1 MDAKEV
7 IRIISQPTKVWSR
20 SEVLKKPNPIPMTNG
35 VYAWFFKT
43 IPPQVPLEGCKDY
56 EGLYLLYAG
65 ISPKNEKSS
74 QNLRKR
80 ITTHFRGNAEGSTLR
95 LTLGVLLSEQSG
107 FELRRVG
114 SGKRKTLTHLG
125 EQWLDKW
132 MDNNAFVL
140 WVEHEKPWNIEKEIL
155 RRFSLP
161 LNIQDNEHH
170 DFSKTLS
177 SLRIRANKIAEALP
191 IANEDNQQRTP
202 RASSR
207 SAPKV

>member
-7 IRIISQPTKVWSR
+7 IRIISKPTKVWSR
-20 SEVLKKPNPIPMTNG
+20 SEVLTKPNPIPMTNG
-35 VYAWFFKT
+35 VYSWFFKT
-43 IPPQVPLEGCKDY
+43 IPPQVPSVGCTDFKN
-56 EGLYLLYAG
+56 LCLLYAG
-65 ISPKNEKSS
+65 ISPKNERSS

-132 MDNNAFVL
+132 MDDNAFVL
-140 WVEHEKPWNIEKEIL
+140 WVEHEKPWMIEKEIL
-155 RRFSLP
+155 RSFSLP

-170 DFSKTLS
+170 GFSKTLS
-177 SLRIRANKIAEALP
+177 SIRMRAKKIAEDLP
-191 IANEDNQQRTP
+191 IANEDNQQRTM
-202 RASSR
+202 
-207 SAPKV
+207 

>member
-20 SEVLKKPNPIPMTNG
+20 SEVLTKPNPIPMTNG

-43 IPPQVPLEGCKDY
+43 IPPQVPSEGCKDY

-132 MDNNAFVL
+132 MDINAYVC
-140 WVEHEKPWNIEKEIL
+140 WVEYEKPWEVEKEIIENV
-155 RRFSLP
+155 SLP
-161 LNIQDNEHH
+161 LNIQDNDHH
-170 DFSKTLS
+170 PFAKTLS
-177 SLRIRANKIAEALP
+177 KMRVEAKKEANETP
-191 IANEDNQQRTP
+191 IANEDNQQR
-202 RASSR
+202 
-207 SAPKV
+207 KN